1 MSIKMSKIIEMII
14 KSAIIKNNSNTMPKL
29 RKIKTLIIIKIKN
42 NIKINLHFN
51 RVKKLVRE
59 IINKNHNTNQLSRI
73 IKKTP

>member
-14 KSAIIKNNSNTMPKL
+14 KSAIIKNSNNTMPKL